1 MNLLNNK
8 IRFTKIRDVKSP
20 KRNQGDAGSDFFVPE
35 YSEEFAE
42 VLREKNKNNNIEISD
57 INKTIT
63 IGAHSQILIPSGIKV
78 DIMDKLTYLDFE
90 NKSGIATN
98 KELLI
103 GAQVIDAIYQ
113 GEVHINVHNVSN
125 KLQVIEFGQKLAQAI
140 HKEYRNTEWEEISNE
155 EYDNIETSQRGAGG
169 FGSTGI
175 K

>member
-1 MNLLNNK
+1 MNNK
-8 IRFTKIRDVKSP
+8 VRFTKIRDVKSP
-20 KRNQGDAGSDFFVPE
+20 SRNQGDAGSDFYVPE

-42 VLREKNKNNNIEISD
+42 VLREKNTNNNIEISD
-57 INKTIT
+57 SEKTIT
-63 IGAHSQILIPSGIKV
+63 IYPHSQILSPSGIKV

-90 NKSGIATN
+90 NKSGIATK
-98 KELLI
+98 KELII

-125 KLQVIEFGQKLAQAI
+125 KSQVIEFGQKLAQAI

-155 EYDNIETSQRGAGG
+155 EYDNIETSERGAGG